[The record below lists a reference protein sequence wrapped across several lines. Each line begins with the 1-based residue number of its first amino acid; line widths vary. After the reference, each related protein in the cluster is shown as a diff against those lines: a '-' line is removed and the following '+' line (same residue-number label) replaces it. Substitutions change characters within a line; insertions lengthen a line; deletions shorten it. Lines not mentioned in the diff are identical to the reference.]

1 MIVSPIVLDNVGFGW
16 LGRDRQTPQAA
27 TGRGERLVPGLER
40 GQETIS
46 DPTLIILGGTRGGAE
61 KYFPERLLV
70 RPSIP

>member
-1 MIVSPIVLDNVGFGW
+1 MGLGGW
-16 LGRDRQTPQAA
+16 GGTGRHHRQ

-40 GQETIS
+40 GQETVS
-46 DPTLIILGGTRGGAE
+46 GLTLVLLGGTRGCAE